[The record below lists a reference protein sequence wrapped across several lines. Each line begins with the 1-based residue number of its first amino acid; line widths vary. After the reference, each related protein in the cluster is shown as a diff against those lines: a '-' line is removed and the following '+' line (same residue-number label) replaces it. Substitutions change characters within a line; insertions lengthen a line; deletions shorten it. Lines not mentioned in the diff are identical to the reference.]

1 MSLDTILQIG
11 KALRNAEDNLKH
23 FKYVSPCPKDKEG
36 NYPLCITL
44 PLDKNFNFLWNEAAI
59 TPENERT
66 ALYYLKFKSSDS
78 DSSMRYL
85 FGDIYYEKKSTIKKD
100 NSIEGGEGGY
110 YRIKKDKSSAK
121 TNEYYNTETD
131 NTSFKKAEEN
141 FIEMLVS
148 DTSDML
154 AITSFRE
161 RFSQQKDKIEN
172 MLRYI
177 PAMELY
183 FEQSDSSL
191 LNVLEDDAILKEWTI
206 CKTYEKTNQANKKKL
221 GITSEPDQLSEEEK
235 SKLLQL
241 ASGSLFIHF
250 AFEGEKHWYSYKND
264 LKVITDKMQADFV
277 DETDNDLVLKKS
289 LFKTLCSGDKKNDI
303 QFPGFSEA
311 NKHKSRRFNKSQLQ
325 DLFYAIDY
333 SGKGKTIKGTDIK
346 IIVLPWGQHLT
357 ETDYTDFVGAAGDE
371 GRIKQQNKES
381 TEEEP
386 LFDLFGSEEDSAIT
400 TFDVIFCKK
409 GGVSSPD
416 IDLIEISGI
425 EKSKIRSIRK
435 QFKMIATSIEEER
448 QKYLRTEKSLSPI
461 YLADSFRSLLGSPQA
476 DLKTGKVSFK
486 PNPRYAS
493 HLLKVLPLV
502 YTERYY
508 QDQVLLP
515 AFVQNVEFSIRAGT
529 ERFSFLR
536 FNLKYLMQIQNN
548 QNDTHMELTESKS
561 YKLGLLLGKLSRN
574 LKYEI
579 NSFEKNYVGNLTR
592 RIATLDDLIKLKND
606 VEQKLIMHDKTNFT
620 SKDSYELSGE
630 IKSFEGRYDKDECAF
645 GFFESYFKPLP
656 KKDNSKTE
664 Q

>member
-1 MSLDTILQIG
+1 MSLDTVLQIG

-23 FKYVSPCPKDKEG
+23 FKYVSPCPKDREG

-44 PLDKNFNFLWNEAAI
+44 PLDKNFNFLWDEAFV
-59 TPENERT
+59 TPENERE
-66 ALYYLKFKSSDS
+66 ALYYLKFKTSDS

-85 FGDIYYEKKSTIKKD
+85 FGDILYEKKSTLKKD
-100 NSIEGGEGGY
+100 NTIDEKEGGY
-110 YRIKKDKSSAK
+110 YRLKGRSSFERAEGDFEEM
-121 TNEYYNTETD
+121 TATD
-131 NTSFKKAEEN
+131 SGR
-141 FIEMLVS
+141 ISIVS
-148 DTSDML
+148 G
-154 AITSFRE
+154 FRE
-161 RFSQQKDKIEN
+161 AFSQNKHLIEN
-172 MLRYI
+172 MLGHI

-183 FEQSDSSL
+183 FEQSNSSL
-191 LNVLEDDAILKEWTI
+191 ADVLEDDAILEEWTI
-206 CKTYEKTNQANKKKL
+206 RKTYEKTSQANKKKL
-221 GITSEPDQLSEEEK
+221 GITSELGQLRKEEQ

-241 ASGSLFIHF
+241 ASGSLFVHF
-250 AFEGEKHWYSYKND
+250 AFEGEKHWYSYND
-264 LKVITDKMQADFV
+264 NLEAITDKVLSDFV
-277 DETDNDLVLKKS
+277 DNADNGLVLKKS

-303 QFPGFSEA
+303 QFPYFAEA
-311 NKHKSRRFNKSQLQ
+311 NKHKSRHFGKSELQ

-333 SGKGKTIKGTDIK
+333 SAKGKTIIGTDIK
-346 IIVLPWGQHLT
+346 IIVLPWGKHLT
-357 ETDYTDFVGAAGDE
+357 ESDYTDFVRTAGDE
-371 GRIKQQNKES
+371 NQIKHQNKDD
-381 TEEEP
+381 TGEEP
-386 LFDLFGSEEDSAIT
+386 LLDLFGSDEDQAIT

-425 EKSKIRSIRK
+425 EKSKIKSIRK
-435 QFKMIATSIEEER
+435 RLENIAKAVEEER
-448 QKYLRTEKSLSPI
+448 QKYLRTEKSLSSI

-486 PNPRYAS
+486 PNPRYGS

-508 QDQVLLP
+508 QDQVLLQ

-529 ERFSFLR
+529 ERFSFLK
-536 FNLKYLMQIQNN
+536 FNLKYLLQIQNN
-548 QNDTHMELTESKS
+548 QNDTYMELVESKS
-561 YKLGLLLGKLSRN
+561 YQLGLLLGKLSRN

-620 SKDSYELSGE
+620 SKDSYELSGK

-656 KKDNSKTE
+656 KKNNSETN
-664 Q
+664 QQ